1 MRPRLAGVFAA
12 FSLLFVRGSVMAV
25 KPFRTRGRAGGGRRF
40 QFGLA
45 ALLFLTVP
53 VALLAGAWA
62 ALNRSKPGEPMHLLG
77 LVLVAAAPIALAIA
91 TSLAR
96 AARRRSGRRG

>member
-1 MRPRLAGVFAA
+1 MAA
-12 FSLLFVRGSVMAV
+12 FPFPFVRGSLMAV
-25 KPFRTRGRAGGGRRF
+25 NPFRTGGRAAGRGRF

-62 ALNRSKPGEPMHLLG
+62 ALNRSKPGEPMRLFG
-77 LVLVAAAPIALAIA
+77 LVLVAAAPLALAIA
-91 TSLAR
+91 TSLVR
-96 AARRRSGRRG
+96 TVRC